1 MKPSRPLLA
10 LVALPL
16 LLIGCAAV
24 PSTPSRVAPPPSA
37 PASSA
42 PLPLTGREQL
52 NAVLWM
58 QSSAEYA
65 AITGQTFRV
74 AAERL
79 AGAALGPGTA
89 ALEQTSMPAA
99 AVAALPTAI
108 VVDLDETILDN
119 SFYQA
124 RRARAGLGY
133 DEPSWQAWMQEASA
147 PALPGAADF
156 LRQAAAAGHAV
167 FYVTNRDCLEAP
179 PGATDPC
186 PAQTATMRNLRA
198 LDLPGADD
206 ELRLLMRSERAEWR
220 SSDKSSRRAWVA
232 ARYRIVLMVG
242 DDLRDFVDREVFAA
256 RREELSPLFG
266 TRWFLLPN
274 AMYGSWD
281 RGLSIEQKYDRL
293 DADPGAG
300 D

>member
-1 MKPSRPLLA
+1 MTPSRLL
-10 LVALPL
+10 LVAAALSL
-16 LLIGCAAV
+16 LVAGCAAV
-24 PSTPSRVAPPPSA
+24 PSPPSSVAPP
-37 PASSA
+37 
-42 PLPLTGREQL
+42 PLTGREQL

-58 QSSAEYA
+58 QTSAEYA
-65 AITGQTFRV
+65 AIAGQTFRV

-79 AGAALGPGTA
+79 AGPALGPGTA
-89 ALEQTSMPAA
+89 ALEQAEMPAA
-99 AVAALPTAI
+99 ALAALPTAI

-147 PALPGAADF
+147 PALSGAADF
-156 LRQAAAAGHAV
+156 LRQAASAGHAV

-179 PGATDPC
+179 PGAADPC

-198 LDLPGADD
+198 LGLPGADD
-206 ELRLLMRSERAEWR
+206 AFRLLMKSERPEWR
-220 SSDKSSRRAWVA
+220 SSDKSPRRAWIA
-232 ARYRIVLMVG
+232 ERYRIVLMVG
-242 DDLRDFVDREVFAA
+242 DDLRDFVDREAFAA

-293 DADPGAG
+293 DADPGPG
-300 D
+300 H

>member
-1 MKPSRPLLA
+1 MTPSRLL
-10 LVALPL
+10 LVAATLSL
-16 LLIGCAAV
+16 LTAGCAAV
-24 PSTPSRVAPPPSA
+24 PSTPSRVTPLPSA
-37 PASSA
+37 PAASV

-99 AVAALPTAI
+99 ALAALPTAI

-156 LRQAAAAGHAV
+156 LRRAASAGHAV
-167 FYVTNRDCLEAP
+167 FYVTNRDCLEAAP
-179 PGATDPC
+179 EAADPC

-198 LDLPGADD
+198 LGLPGADH

-232 ARYRIVLMVG
+232 ERYRIVLMVG
-242 DDLRDFVDREVFAA
+242 DDLRDFVDREVFAS

-293 DADPGAG
+293 DVDPGTG